1 MWLTGLPGI
10 LRRTGYPVVEVA
22 GWRTRGYKGR
32 GLDAVRGLVCHHTAT
47 PWSRQGDYPSL
58 ALVRDGRSDLP
69 GPLAQ
74 LGLGRS
80 GTWYVIAAGWANHAG
95 TPLDHLVSTHSNRYA
110 LGIEAEAAG
119 TGDPRDW
126 PAPQMDSYAR
136 GVAQL
141 NAAYGI
147 PLGRDLGHKE
157 MCKPRGRKSDPSFDM
172 GAFRARV
179 SRSSGAVAPTTP
191 PEEVEDV
198 VTAQDRSAIAAEAAA
213 AVSKAL
219 APAIARAEDEAV
231 AARRAAE
238 QATATAAQAVNVAAS
253 ALDAVGRHEQAE
265 GLRHQSDRLV
275 ADDRWA
281 RRDRFN
287 AREYQT
293 PGVQTYAE
301 LSELSGAGTYDSL
314 SGSLIRLPAA
324 S

>member
-1 MWLTGLPGI
+1 MVWLTGLATI
-10 LRRTGYPVVEVA
+10 MRRTGYPVVEVA

-32 GLDAVRGLVCHHTAT
+32 GLDAVRGIVPHHTAT

-80 GTWYVIAAGWANHAG
+80 GTWYIIAAGWANHAG
-95 TPLDHLVSTHSNRYA
+95 LPLDHLVSTHSNRYA
-110 LGIEAEAAG
+110 IGIEAEAAG

-136 GVAQL
+136 GCKALCDAFGVPVG
-141 NAAYGI
+141 YV
-147 PLGRDLGHKE
+147 LGHKE

-172 GAFRARV
+172 GAFRVRV
-179 SRSSGAVAPTTP
+179 SKSSGSVTPTP

-198 VTAQDRSAIAAEAAA
+198 VTAQDRTAIAAEAAA
-213 AVSKAL
+213 AVTKAL

-238 QATATAAQAVNVAAS
+238 QATAAATQAVNVAAS
-253 ALDAVGRHEQAE
+253 ALDAVGQHEEAEALRHETEQAI
-265 GLRHQSDRLV
+265 G
-275 ADDRWA
+275 DDRYA

-287 AREYQT
+287 TREYGT
-293 PGVQTYAE
+293 PGVDTYTE
-301 LSELSGAGTYDSL
+301 LAQAGSYDTL
-314 SGSLIRLPAA
+314 SGSLIRLPTA